1 MIKKTALRE
10 WVDAIIFAVVA
21 ALIIRTFI
29 FEAYTIPTPSME
41 KTLLVGDYLFVS
53 KMSYGPRVPNT
64 PISFPFVHNTLP
76 FTRYTKSYVEW
87 FRLPYYR
94 FPGFG
99 KVKRNDPVVF
109 NYPTGDSVVLE
120 RQNEDYY
127 RIVRMAEEEFKMRM
141 GSRYRVGMGREAV
154 WRTYHVV
161 ARPIDKRENYIKRCI
176 ALPGDTVQIIDR
188 QVYLNGKEMPNP
200 PLLQFNYL
208 IRTEGRG
215 LSRRVL
221 ERMDISK
228 EDIGWFQQYAILPL
242 TNDNVKQISKIP
254 GVIEVKPQLAP
265 AGEWSPDIFP
275 FDSAY
280 RWNVDNFGP
289 LYMPRKGDEV
299 SLSLKNLPLY
309 SRIIEVYEKNKL
321 DVKGNK
327 IFINDKEAHSY
338 CFQQNYYWMMG
349 DNRHNSADS
358 RYWGFVPEDHI
369 VGKAVFVWLSLDKDK
384 SLADGK
390 IRWNKLFRVPR

>member
-1 MIKKTALRE
+1 M
-10 WVDAIIFAVVA
+10 
-21 ALIIRTFI
+21 
-29 FEAYTIPTPSME
+29 
-41 KTLLVGDYLFVS
+41 G
-53 KMSYGPRVPNT
+53 
-64 PISFPFVHNTLP
+64 
-76 FTRYTKSYVEW
+76 
-87 FRLPYYR
+87 
-94 FPGFG
+94 
-99 KVKRNDPVVF
+99 
-109 NYPTGDSVVLE
+109 
-120 RQNEDYY
+120 
-127 RIVRMAEEEFKMRM
+127 M
-141 GSRYRVGMGREAV
+141 GSRYREGMGREAV

-161 ARPIDKRENYIKRCI
+161 SRPIDKRENYIKRCI

-215 LSRRVL
+215 LSSRVL
-221 ERMDISK
+221 ERLDISK

-289 LYMPRKGDEV
+289 LYIPRKGDEV
-299 SLSLKNLPLY
+299 SLNLKNLPLY
-309 SRIIEVYEKNKL
+309 RRIIEVYEKNKL